1 MAWPAVVKSGLNTES
16 WHTVISSDFL
26 PTMLEVL
33 GVSRPASQQAWAMDG
48 VSQLSFL
55 KGEPVAPRCIG
66 HLFADGA
73 CSLRSFVHGCTHES
87 LSGWLFCREQQ
98 RLPLWEVEDRQRD
111 PLLLGR
117 RLLLRPNALY
127 VHRAR
132 LFVVVVVHDDD
143 AQAVCADDLEAD
155 LGERTDLAQQEPEIL
170 ASMVANLTAWWE
182 SVRHSIAAESKCPN
196 DPTTGHGRPSRS
208 IPVRP
213 IQSHPAGC

>member
-1 MAWPAVVKSGLNTES
+1 MNGTRSCSAADCSSGPMLCTS
-16 WHTVISSDFL
+16 TAPVSS
-26 PTMLEVL
+26 
-33 GVSRPASQQAWAMDG
+33 
-48 VSQLSFL
+48 
-55 KGEPVAPRCIG
+55 
-66 HLFADGA
+66 
-73 CSLRSFVHGCTHES
+73 
-87 LSGWLFCREQQ
+87 
-98 RLPLWEVEDRQRD
+98 
-111 PLLLGR
+111 
-117 RLLLRPNALY
+117 
-127 VHRAR
+127 
-132 LFVVVVVHDDD
+132 VVVCVVHDDD